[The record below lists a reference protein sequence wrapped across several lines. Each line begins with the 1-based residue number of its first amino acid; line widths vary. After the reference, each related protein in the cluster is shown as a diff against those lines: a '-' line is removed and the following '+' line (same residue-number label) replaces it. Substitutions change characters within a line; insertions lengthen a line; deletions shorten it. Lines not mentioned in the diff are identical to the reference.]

1 MNKSIYTGALK
12 SSLYFLSPTT
22 FLLGELLSTI
32 QDKKREDEIIE
43 SLEQMEE
50 NANKQE
56 ISDRLSESRAR
67 VLQELAIARRI
78 ETADEVEIEE
88 YFDSL
93 GEGNVGVTAKDQSV
107 KIGLNGNGRKV
118 VKRVYRFKGWNQ
130 EIVDEIEKEYK
141 DQAEDIAD

>member
-1 MNKSIYTGALK
+1 MNKSIYTDVLK

-22 FLLGELLSTI
+22 FLLGELLSNTL
-32 QDKKREDEIIE
+32 DKKNDETESIE
-43 SLEQMEE
+43 EMEN

-88 YFDSL
+88 YFDSS
-93 GEGNVGVTAKDQSV
+93 GDGNVGVASKEQSIHFGV
-107 KIGLNGNGRKV
+107 SGNGRKV
-118 VKRVYRFKGWNQ
+118 IKRVYRFKGWNQ
-130 EIVDEIEKEYK
+130 EIVEEIEKEFK
-141 DQAEDIAD
+141 SNSEDA